1 LLTSTIGMSVVNLLQ
16 AHLSKEPEHPEW
28 DILKFADYPTLTK
41 TQRDKN
47 LVTGNCINNNCFVAQ
62 TEQKNQDASAASL
75 QNTSIAM
82 MHV

>member
-1 LLTSTIGMSVVNLLQ
+1 MLTSTIGMSVVNLLQ

-47 LVTGNCINNNCFVAQ
+47 LVTGNCINNNFVAQ